1 MTPLVFLVVA
11 VAGGVGAGARYV
23 VDLAVTTLVGAR
35 FPWGTLVI
43 NVTGSFA
50 LGLLTGAI
58 SDAGLLAVIGTGLLG
73 GFTTFSSVAAVS
85 AVMATDRRGWAA
97 ATNTVGTLILALAAA
112 AVGLAVGGLVAG

>member
-1 MTPLVFLVVA
+1 MTPLTFLVMA
-11 VAGGVGAGARYV
+11 VAGGIGAGARYV
-23 VDLAVTTLVGAR
+23 VDLAVTALAGAR

-50 LGLLTGAI
+50 LGLLTGAV
-58 SDAGLLAVIGTGLLG
+58 SDAALLAVIGTGLLG

-97 ATNTVGTLILALAAA
+97 ATNTIGTLVLALAAA
-112 AVGLAVGGLVAG
+112 AAGLAIGGLIAG